1 MPIAK
6 TKGAS
11 PRIKSEHSEEG
22 EGARDILMV
31 GSVEKAFRVLSAF
44 DEQHRTLSLTELA
57 DVIDLDRSATQ
68 RFAHTLTK
76 LGYLRKDAASKRFE
90 LTAKLL
96 SFGSHYV
103 RASALVERAM
113 PYLMHLSKQTEETVN
128 LTVLDDTEIVFVAR
142 FLSRHVLNNDVVVG
156 TRLPAYCTAPGI
168 AMLSR
173 LPRDEALGILDRSEL
188 RAYTPHTTRSVS
200 ALIAKIKSAASAG
213 FAVQFEEYFHGDMSI
228 AAAVLDSAGRPV
240 GAVNLAVSTSRYSP
254 PELEKRFASL
264 VVATGHSMSTH
275 MGEPTGQS
283 ARHRSKQRA

>member
-6 TKGAS
+6 TKSARA
-11 PRIKSEHSEEG
+11 RIKSDRSEES

-44 DEQHRTLSLTELA
+44 DEHHRTLSLTELA

-96 SFGSHYV
+96 TFGSHYV

-128 LTVLDDTEIVFVAR
+128 LTVLDGTEIVFVAR

-156 TRLPAYCTAPGI
+156 TRLPAYCTAPGV
-168 AMLSR
+168 ALLSR
-173 LPRDEALGILDRSEL
+173 LPREEALDILNRSEL

-200 ALIAKIKSAASAG
+200 ALVAKIKSAAAAG

-228 AAAVLDSAGRPV
+228 AAPVLDSAGRPV

-254 PELEKRFASL
+254 ADLEKRFASL
-264 VVATGHSMSTH
+264 VVATGHSMSAH
-275 MGEPTGQS
+275 VGEPTVQS
-283 ARHRSKQRA
+283 SRHRPKQRV